1 MINSLRPRALAA
13 VSLLLLA
20 GALAFGPL
28 LVSWLGA
35 VGYGVAVALA
45 GAGATLLLRPA
56 VPGQDALATEVAEQV
71 DRIMIGGA
79 ETSFFLDTLKK
90 KIASDLE
97 LANGIAASADAIAA
111 TTAAIATNADRA
123 SQAASAVLHESGRG
137 SSELADGVARIRE
150 VREQAVATSQNMTS
164 LQQKSQKI
172 QVIADVINEIATRTN
187 LVALNAAIEAAR
199 AGERGRG
206 FAVVAQEVRHLA
218 QRTKEATVE
227 IAGMLR
233 EIHEVADAS
242 ARSMRS
248 LAEGVTGAAAP
259 AERAVATLQQIRELA
274 AESDAQ
280 VQSIAEMA
288 RTHSATT
295 EQISQSVHTI
305 IEGIE
310 RTEREVPVAATAV
323 FGLAETAETIY
334 ATVAEHCSGDVHTA
348 MRALAQ
354 TSAERIGEL
363 FERAIAAGQIS
374 EADLFDRQY
383 QPIAGTNPPKY
394 STRFDSFTDRVLPDI
409 QEPLL
414 QQHSLIAYA
423 GAVDD
428 RGYFPTHNR
437 RYSRALTGN
446 YDVDLAN
453 NRTKRIFSDRTGA
466 RCGSNREP
474 FLLQTYKRDTGEVMH
489 DVSAPIRVRGRH
501 WGGFRIGYKSAAG
514 THFVQQTPSPAAAI
528 ATTPPARTKA
538 A

>member
-1 MINSLRPRALAA
+1 MSTSLGHRAFAA
-13 VSLLLLA
+13 SALLA
-20 GALAFGPL
+20 GVAALAFADAL
-28 LVSWLGA
+28 MSW
-35 VGYGVAVALA
+35 VGLSVY
-45 GAGATLLLRPA
+45 GATLALLGGAAGFALRPVGKQA
-56 VPGQDALATEVAEQV
+56 IAAEVAQHV

-90 KIASDLE
+90 KIASDLQ
-97 LANGIAASADAIAA
+97 LASRISISADAIAE
-111 TTAAIATNADRA
+111 TTAAIASNADRA
-123 SQAASAVLHESGRG
+123 SQVAGAVLQESARG

-150 VREQAVATSQNMTS
+150 VRDQAVATSQNMTS

-172 QVIADVINEIATRTN
+172 HVIADVINEIATRTN

-233 EIHEVADAS
+233 EIHEVADSS
-242 ARSMRS
+242 ARSMCT
-248 LAEGVTGAAAP
+248 LADGVTGAAAP
-259 AERAVATLQQIRELA
+259 AERAVAMLQQIRELA

-280 VQSIAEMA
+280 VQAIAGMA
-288 RTHSATT
+288 RTHAATT
-295 EQISQSVHTI
+295 DEISASVRTI
-305 IEGIE
+305 IDGIE
-310 RTEREVPVAATAV
+310 RTEREVPVAANAV
-323 FGLAETAETIY
+323 LGLAETAETIY
-334 ATVAEHCSGDVHTA
+334 ATVAQHCEGDVHSA

-354 TSAERIGEL
+354 ESANRIGAL
-363 FERAIAAGQIS
+363 FEQAIATGQIS

-383 QPIAGTNPPKY
+383 RPITGTNPQKY
-394 STRFDSFTDRVLPDI
+394 TTRFDGFTDRALPGI

-414 QQHSLIAYA
+414 EQHSIIAYA

-437 RYSRALTGN
+437 RYARALTGT
-446 YDVDLAN
+446 YEVDLAN

-489 DVSAPIRVRGRH
+489 DVSAPIRVGGRH
-501 WGGFRIGYKSAAG
+501 WGGFRIGYKSNAG
-514 THFVQQTPSPAAAI
+514 TQLVT
-528 ATTPPARTKA
+528 TTPPLAAAVAVEPTVRAKA